1 MSDRKYDI
9 TKDPLKD
16 DSKFFCQSCN
26 KMLKKNYKNCY
37 NCMTI
42 LNCKCGVRDLSY
54 SDHIKSKEHGNMI
67 SRDLDF
73 GLEDI

>member
-16 DSKFFCQSCN
+16 DSKFFCQSCG
-26 KMLKKNYKNCY
+26 KMLKKKYKNCY
-37 NCMTI
+37 NCMRI
-42 LNCKCGVRDLSY
+42 LNCNCGVRNLSY
-54 SDHIKSKEHGNMI
+54 SDHMKSKEHCDML